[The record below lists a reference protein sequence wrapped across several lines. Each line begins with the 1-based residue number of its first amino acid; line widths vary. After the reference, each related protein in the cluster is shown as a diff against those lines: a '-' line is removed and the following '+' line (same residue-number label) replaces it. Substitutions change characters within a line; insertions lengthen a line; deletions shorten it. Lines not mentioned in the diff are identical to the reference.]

1 MRWNVTVIPSSGLS
15 LGVLI
20 IGMVT
25 RTMMMVMMM
34 VMVMVMVAVL
44 IKLVNKIP

>member
-25 RTMMMVMMM
+25 RTMMMVM
-34 VMVMVMVAVL
+34 VIVAVL
-44 IKLVNKIP
+44 IKIP

>member
-20 IGMVT
+20 IGLVT
-25 RTMMMVMMM
+25 RTMMMVM
-34 VMVMVMVAVL
+34 VMVMGAVL